1 MLQIEPPE
9 RKVETSK
16 QELLDFHRKMW
27 TMRRVE
33 LAADQLY
40 KQARH
45 IFTDSQGCTAAC
57 NDLPC
62 LAVIRNLAQAAH
74 V

>member
-1 MLQIEPPE
+1 MTAKQRTVLDSVLCTFAQIEPPE

-27 TMRRVE
+27 MMRRVE

-40 KQARH
+40 KQVCGCSRLEACS
-45 IFTDSQGCTAAC
+45 TDHS
-57 NDLPC
+57 
-62 LAVIRNLAQAAH
+62 
-74 V
+74 